1 MARPRI
7 SQKLGILGLVFM
19 IPGVPLFARLN
30 QQEAQ
35 QSDPPFGIGS
45 MFSSQLDFVQL
56 AAGVRQSRQA
66 GTMGQITTKGS
77 SCPACQLRLYRSVRL
92 RVALGHVHLRKAQRL
107 LRHRDMVPVP
117 LEFGHFGSPHSV
129 GCRRT
134 AGPDHSGFTQN
145 LRVEPVQ
152 GLPHRLPAE
161 SFTGA
166 FP

>member
-7 SQKLGILGLVFM
+7 SQKLGILGLVFT

-56 AAGVRQSRQA
+56 AVGVRQSRQA

-77 SCPACQLRLYRSVRL
+77 SCPAC
-92 RVALGHVHLRKAQRL
+92 
-107 LRHRDMVPVP
+107 
-117 LEFGHFGSPHSV
+117 
-129 GCRRT
+129 
-134 AGPDHSGFTQN
+134 
-145 LRVEPVQ
+145 
-152 GLPHRLPAE
+152 
-161 SFTGA
+161 
-166 FP
+166 